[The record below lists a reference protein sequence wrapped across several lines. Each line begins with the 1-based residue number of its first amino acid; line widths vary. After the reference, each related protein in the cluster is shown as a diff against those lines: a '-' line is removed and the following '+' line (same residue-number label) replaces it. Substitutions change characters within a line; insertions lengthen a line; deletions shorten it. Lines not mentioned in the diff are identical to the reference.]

1 MISAPAIEWA
11 ENTLKNHEVISVK
24 NIADTDYSFVTE
36 IQCKNTIFFL
46 KQNHPFFTY
55 EDKLLS
61 YLYGNNTNNLKV
73 YATNKDLNC
82 FITESSGLQITP
94 NILEYYIKVVDKFIE
109 IQIKSKVAEL
119 NELGLRKFSANEI
132 LDLCCKYQINS
143 EKLLKYWDEI
153 EKIIP
158 LSLEHGDF
166 HLGNILL
173 DNKNNITFIDIAEG
187 TITNPLF
194 SLLAFENTLKWRG
207 NLEEVTISKARD
219 YWIKRYSEKIQID
232 NAIIEK
238 MYSLSKTIFP
248 LYCMF
253 GLDILLKTCSNEQ
266 FKEKINLKIF
276 KHKQSICELVAL

>member
-1 MISAPAIEWA
+1 MNISTSTIEWA
-11 ENTLKNHEVISVK
+11 ENILKKYEIIAIK
-24 NIADTDYSFVTE
+24 NIVNTDYSFVSE
-36 IQCKNTIFFL
+36 IQCKNTSFFL
-46 KQNHPFFTY
+46 KQNNSIFNY

-61 YLYGNNTNNLKV
+61 YLYRNNTNSLKI
-73 YATNKDLNC
+73 YAQNQDLNC
-82 FITESSGLQITP
+82 FITQNSGVQISD
-94 NILEYYIKVVDKFIE
+94 NVLEHYTKIADKFIE
-109 IQIKSKVAEL
+109 IQIKSKL
-119 NELGLRKFSANEI
+119 IDLIELGVRRFSHNEI

-143 EKLLKYWDEI
+143 EKLLKSWDEI
-153 EKIIP
+153 EKIMP

-187 TITNPLF
+187 TITNPFF

-276 KHKQSICELVAL
+276 KHKQSILVM